1 MVSIKCGETLTKT
14 KKLDKIQTSKQ
25 EEPASQTTF
34 IHNPHT
40 KMTEK
45 EKALVEAFCD
55 AFGMDYPEPEDDDDM
70 RSEEELYLDK
80 ESSYEFT
87 S

>member
-1 MVSIKCGETLTKT
+1 MVSGKNADRVQKSEN
-14 KKLDKIQTSKQ
+14 LDKIQTSKQ

-34 IHNPHT
+34 IHNQHT

>member
-1 MVSIKCGETLTKT
+1 
-14 KKLDKIQTSKQ
+14 
-25 EEPASQTTF
+25 
-34 IHNPHT
+34 
-40 KMTEK
+40 MTEK